1 LEPQREGQTVE
12 NAVDPRSDGL
22 AWWEVAVLA
31 TGVVAAA
38 VAIVVTLRADF
49 LAYRGWLAV
58 QKADLILGPILVGVY
73 WHRRRSGSRFGPVLI
88 ALGLVAVPY
97 ILQSSSSSIPFTIG
111 VHWEG
116 VLYLA
121 TLATILAF
129 PTGRL
134 PGLASKLILS
144 AGALLVV
151 VPFSARTLFSPEISA
166 VGSISSCRSACPT
179 NAAHVSASSS
189 VMSWLVHFNRIAIIA
204 VALATAA
211 LLVWRLATGTAPYR
225 RALAVG
231 TPIALVFLLTQALF
245 QLTLELGHKDLEL
258 YTYARWASVAARAAL
273 WWGFLLALIV
283 AELFAARVLRTIVGE
298 SLRRPS
304 LRELT
309 ELLRRPLGDPR
320 LQLAFHRAGEE
331 AWVDGEGRGVGVPA
345 PDSGRA
351 LTVVGRG
358 GRSDVAIV
366 HDVQLADDPE
376 LLQAAGSAALLAF
389 ENAELQNAWN
399 ASISELQRSQ
409 ARLAAAT
416 ARERQKLERDLHDG
430 AQQALMAV
438 GVRLGLAREAAPT
451 DARLEQ
457 ELNEIAADLRR
468 ALDELRDLAHGI
480 YPSVLAN
487 LGLVHA
493 LESVASSSGGKVEVT
508 GEGVGRYPAEVESA
522 IYYSCREALQNAIR
536 HGGPPVSIRLS
547 DDGDALIFAVRDG
560 GDGFDVGNPGAGA
573 GLANVKDR
581 IGALEGFVTIASAP
595 GKGTLV
601 TGRVPLRS

>member
-1 LEPQREGQTVE
+1 VGFT
-12 NAVDPRSDGL
+12 
-22 AWWEVAVLA
+22 WWELAVLSA
-31 TGVVAAA
+31 GAVAAVA
-38 VAIVVTLRADF
+38 AIVVTLRADF
-49 LAYRGWLAV
+49 LAYPGWLAV
-58 QKADLILGPILVGVY
+58 QKADLVLGPILVGTY
-73 WHRRRSGSRFGPVLI
+73 WHRRRPESRFGPVLI

-134 PGLASKLILS
+134 PGLASKMILA

-166 VGSISSCRSACPT
+166 VGSISSCSSACPA
-179 NAAHVSASSS
+179 NAAHVSVSSS
-189 VMSWLVHFNRIAIIA
+189 VMSWLVHFNRVAIFA

-211 LLVWRLATGTAPYR
+211 LLVWRLATGTAPCR

-245 QLTLELGHKDLEL
+245 QLTLELGHEDLGL

-283 AELFAARVLRTIVGE
+283 AELFAARVLRTIVRE

-331 AWVDGEGRGVGVPA
+331 AWVDGEGRAVGVPA

-351 LTVVGRG
+351 LTVAGHG

-376 LLQAAGSAALLAF
+376 LLQAAGAAALLAF

-399 ASISELQRSQ
+399 ASISELQHSQ

-438 GVRLGLAREAAPT
+438 GVRLGLVTEAAPADGT
-451 DARLEQ
+451 FQQ
-457 ELNEIAADLRR
+457 ELNQVADDLGR

-493 LESVASSSGGKVEVT
+493 LESVASSSGVRVEVT
-508 GEGVGRYPAEVESA
+508 AEGVGRYPAEIESA
-522 IYYSCREALQNAIR
+522 VYYSCREALQNAVR
-536 HGGPPVSIRLS
+536 HGGPPVSIRLRH
-547 DDGDALIFAVRDG
+547 DGDVLTFAVRDG
-560 GDGFDVGNPGAGA
+560 GPGFDVGARVEGA

-581 IGALEGFVTIASAP
+581 IAALDGTVTIASAP
-595 GKGTLV
+595 GRGTLV
-601 TGRVPLRS
+601 AGRVPLKG